1 MPADFF
7 WKFDQWSKERAFST
21 LSRVMERVFA
31 ALMARHNAGLLKLES
46 VNVERGHFEVSFD
59 SCAECQGASASRPAC
74 FFHAGTFAGIMAAML
89 NRRMEAVEL
98 TCEAVGGGPCRFL
111 IGDEADRRLSAQSE
125 AALEGKA
132 LELRV
137 SRGKDGAA
145 GQDGVAGLVALSY
158 YQLLLASAFLPNL
171 AVLEDACMSAG
182 RRIGKNLATLLDGGS
197 DPAGQISR
205 LYSELRYMSV
215 DVREANGGITVT
227 ATGAPETLGPMRDA
241 ALVPFICGELESLLS
256 ALTGRK
262 SAFAGVERQGENL
275 LLRFAP
281 EV

>member
-1 MPADFF
+1 
-7 WKFDQWSKERAFST
+7 
-21 LSRVMERVFA
+21 MERVFA

-46 VNVERGHFEVSFD
+46 VDVERGHFGVSFG
-59 SCAECQGASASRPAC
+59 SCAECQGAAASRPAC

-98 TCEAVGGGPCRFL
+98 ACDAVGGGPCRFL
-111 IGDEADRRLSAQSE
+111 IGDETDRRLAAQAD
-125 AALEGKA
+125 AALEGKS

-137 SRGKDGAA
+137 ARGKASVA
-145 GQDGVAGLVALSY
+145 GQDGATGLVDLSY

-171 AVLEDACMSAG
+171 SVLEDACMNAG
-182 RRIGKNLATLLDGGS
+182 RRIGRDLAALLDGGG

-215 DVREANGGITVT
+215 DVSRTDGAFTVT
-227 ATGAPETLGPMRDA
+227 ASGAPETLGPMRDA

-256 ALTGRK
+256 ALTGEK
-262 SAFAGVERQGENL
+262 TAISGVKRQGEDL